1 MESTW
6 KAERSGALIDTFQH
20 RHVDLHDMARHAL
33 VGLSLATLAAYLF
46 VPVLHIP
53 QVFSSALD
61 GFDPLELIAEFI
73 LFPSA
78 VLSVVEPDLA
88 AEALARTWWFYAPA
102 GILFGLL
109 LPRRSSRQARSR
121 AAMEGAL
128 LGVALGLVGGVAGVS
143 AFWVWEGFA
152 TISFA
157 EASRLF
163 LYLAIPLVP
172 YCALWVA
179 GFAAV
184 HARRPSGKRGRP

>member
-1 MESTW
+1 MD
-6 KAERSGALIDTFQH
+6 AFQH
-20 RHVDLHDMARHAL
+20 RHVDHDMARHAL
-33 VGLSLATLAAYLF
+33 VGLGLATLAAYLF

-73 LFPSA
+73 LFPSG
-78 VLSVVEPDLA
+78 VLSVLEPDLA
-88 AEALARTWWFYAPA
+88 AEALATTWWFYAPA

-143 AFWVWEGFA
+143 AFWVWDGFA
-152 TISFA
+152 AMSLA

-184 HARRPSGKRGRP
+184 HARRQSGA

>member
-1 MESTW
+1 
-6 KAERSGALIDTFQH
+6 
-20 RHVDLHDMARHAL
+20 MARHAL
-33 VGLSLATLAAYLF
+33 VGLALATLAACLF
-46 VPVLHIP
+46 VPILLLP
-53 QVFSSALD
+53 QAFSKVLD
-61 GFDPLELIAEFI
+61 GFDPLELLAEFI

-78 VLSVVEPDLA
+78 VLRAFEPDLV
-88 AEALARTWWFYAPA
+88 AEVLTKGWWFYAPA

-128 LGVALGLVGGVAGVS
+128 LGSALGLVGSAAGVA

-152 TISFA
+152 SISFP

-163 LYLAIPLVP
+163 LYLAVPLVP

-184 HARRPSGKRGRP
+184 YARRQRPAMLRDA